1 MHELTAPPLERV
13 RMSASVLQSSQPCYG
28 KLNFSMAA
36 SWLAIASQDEAIDNL
51 LLSWGIAEP
60 IETDGLVRF
69 APRASHST
77 LTTFVEPL
85 RQRPYPT
92 GRFSRSGS
100 C

>member
-1 MHELTAPPLERV
+1 MHDLQRH
-13 RMSASVLQSSQPCYG
+13 RSNASECLLASFKASQPFYG
-28 KLNFSMAA
+28 ELNFSMAA
-36 SWLAIASQDEAIDNL
+36 LWLAIAGPDEAMDNL

-77 LTTFVEPL
+77 STTFVEPL

-92 GRFSRSGS
+92 GRLSRSGS